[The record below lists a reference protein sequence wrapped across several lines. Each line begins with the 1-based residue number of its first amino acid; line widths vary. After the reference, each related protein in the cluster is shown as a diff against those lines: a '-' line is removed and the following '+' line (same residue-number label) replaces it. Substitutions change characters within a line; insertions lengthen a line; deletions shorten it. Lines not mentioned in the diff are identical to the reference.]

1 MSLRAAANTN
11 TVAHVAVTR
20 TVLAAAAMLALGA
33 GAMAQT
39 RYTPGPHNI
48 ELPADW
54 QTRFIRYTTVDNA
67 ARKIIHNIYVN
78 PESFAVAR
86 PGQPMPDGTF
96 LIMADQRARV
106 DADGNPLLDASG
118 RFIPEPGWIAIG
130 VQQRNPGW
138 GQGYPAHLRNGEWE
152 YARFN
157 GDGSRN
163 NASVEACFAC
173 HIGTRASQD
182 FTFGFWDYVQAR
194 R

>member
-1 MSLRAAANTN
+1 MTF
-11 TVAHVAVTR
+11 TR
-20 TVLAAAAMLALGA
+20 PFLAAAVVLTLGA
-33 GAMAQT
+33 GAMAQV

-67 ARKIIHNIYVN
+67 ARKIIRNIYVN
-78 PESFAVAR
+78 PESFAAAR

-106 DADGNPLLDASG
+106 GADGDPLRDTSG

-138 GQGYPAHLRNGEWE
+138 GQGYPAHLRNGDWE

-173 HIGTRASQD
+173 HIGTRANQD
-182 FTFGFWDYVQAR
+182 FTFGYWDYVQAR